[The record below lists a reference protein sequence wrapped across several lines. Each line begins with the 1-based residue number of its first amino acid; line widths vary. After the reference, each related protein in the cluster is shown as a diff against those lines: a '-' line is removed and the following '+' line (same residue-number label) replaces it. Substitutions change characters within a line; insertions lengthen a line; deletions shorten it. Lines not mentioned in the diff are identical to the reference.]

1 MYIISDMY
9 KKSFHLWKYCEGVDE
24 DDSQKQKEHSACDMI
39 YYHFKNIMKMD
50 KNRDMEHLLN
60 NRR

>member
-1 MYIISDMY
+1 MY